1 MPAPDRRAEG
11 AITASPGFSG
21 KGYLGAVL
29 TSALTAV
36 ALALALLQAAVIAHG
51 APRYSSPSAARI
63 ETNRFS
69 VPGGRSGV
77 PYLPAF
83 DKTPPPEGRSREQQ
97 QEQHRT
103 PPPPSRFRGAPPRP
117 GPQPARRI
125 AA

>member
-1 MPAPDRRAEG
+1 MRG
-11 AITASPGFSG
+11 H
-21 KGYLGAVL
+21 LGAVL

-83 DKTPPPEGRSREQQ
+83 DKAPPSEGRSREPQQ
-97 QEQHRT
+97 QHRT
-103 PPPPSRFRGAPPRP
+103 PPPPSRFRSAPPRL
-117 GPQPARRI
+117 GPQPARRL